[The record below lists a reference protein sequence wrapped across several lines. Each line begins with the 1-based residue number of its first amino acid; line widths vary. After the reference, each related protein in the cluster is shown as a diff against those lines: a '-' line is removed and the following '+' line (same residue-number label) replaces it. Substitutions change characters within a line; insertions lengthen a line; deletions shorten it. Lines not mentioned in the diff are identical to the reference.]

1 MPGMSWSALLNSNL
15 GPGTAVA
22 NTTSLTKLT
31 PDPPFVLPAN
41 FVYSVGTSFTIKAFG
56 VLSTTGTPTLIL
68 GVYYG
73 GTGGTALA
81 VNSAVTQGSAVTNV
95 PWRLEY
101 DLIFRSNGATAAA
114 MGSGFVKFGAS
125 VSAWQTADEVPIPN
139 TALAT
144 VSVDTTAAKE
154 IALGATWSAASS
166 SNTITPHG
174 FKIWSDNL

>member
-1 MPGMSWSALLNSNL
+1 MPGMSWSALLNSNT
-15 GPGTAVA
+15 GPGAAVA

-41 FVYSVGTSFTIKAFG
+41 FVYSVGTAFTIKAFG
-56 VLSTTGTPTLIL
+56 VLSTTGTPTMIL

-73 GTGGTALA
+73 GVGGTALA
-81 VNSAVTQGSAVTNV
+81 VNTAATQGSGVTNV

-114 MGSGFVKFGAS
+114 MGSGFVKFGSS
-125 VSAWQTADEVPIPN
+125 VSAFSDEVPIPN
-139 TALAT
+139 VALAT
-144 VSVDTTAAKE
+144 VAVDTTAAKE
-154 IALGATWSAASS
+154 IAIGATWSAASS
-166 SNTITPHG
+166 SNTITLHG